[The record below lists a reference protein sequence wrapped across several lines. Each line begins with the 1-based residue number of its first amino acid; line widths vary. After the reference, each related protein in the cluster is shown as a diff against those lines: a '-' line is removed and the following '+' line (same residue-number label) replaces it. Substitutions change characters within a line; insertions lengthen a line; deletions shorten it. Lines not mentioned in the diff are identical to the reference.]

1 MSDTQSLASEE
12 AASMSSSSNFV
23 EVEESGKLLLE
34 EINAQSCKKKLV
46 VLENILALLVE
57 DGNVLL
63 GEVKPDRNSNSWALQ
78 SPTLAIPPN
87 SAALQGG
94 RIMDICLLPAN
105 GIDKKTLV
113 MVLLS
118 ERKNKERF
126 LSSHLVTRERNFFQ
140 LSEETSVYDK
150 GRFKET
156 LFFIDV
162 TFYFVLI
169 RQCFGQKHH
178 GFGYRPRVSI
188 HRKQLGA

>member
-78 SPTLAIPPN
+78 NPTLAIPPN
-87 SAALQGG
+87 SAAHSDATAA
-94 RIMDICLLPAN
+94 R
-105 GIDKKTLV
+105 
-113 MVLLS
+113 
-118 ERKNKERF
+118 
-126 LSSHLVTRERNFFQ
+126 
-140 LSEETSVYDK
+140 
-150 GRFKET
+150 
-156 LFFIDV
+156 
-162 TFYFVLI
+162 
-169 RQCFGQKHH
+169 
-178 GFGYRPRVSI
+178 
-188 HRKQLGA
+188 